1 MAGTFQHHI
10 TNMDSSM
17 PCRKASSLGWLR
29 CCFILLVLA
38 SAVSADT
45 SGAGNG
51 NAVEIEQA
59 VTLLE
64 SLGVRLCRVFDDD
77 DDGSII
83 THRQHHPLP
92 LLPLCD
98 SDESIQT
105 STSLFTTSGVSA
117 TSPRRMLEE
126 SDTADDEEEE
136 GGDFSWVWN
145 VLAATICVCIAALAA
160 GLTLGM
166 LGLDPLMLLIKE
178 RAAESP
184 IEREQARKLIPII
197 NQHHRLLVT
206 LLLMNAVANEALP
219 IFLEKMVP
227 PSVAVLLSVTLVLFF
242 GEIIP
247 SAVFTGPDQLQIASR
262 LTPVVQA
269 AMCLLYPV
277 AGPIAKLL
285 DYVLHGDGDEEMNAY
300 NRGELS
306 ALIRIQYE
314 DRLANK
320 QKRKLLREQAEVLT
334 GGHLFAESDH
344 VGALD
349 FTKRTPGRYS
359 LEQQSLRANRN
370 QLEHAENALSP
381 SNNINGSLPMQSV
394 REHYERP
401 DLERSDSIHI
411 DEVSMVEGALQ
422 MKTKV
427 ALDVYTS
434 IRRAFCIPGDMI
446 MTERNMVK
454 VYSSGFSRIPV
465 YQHVPEEE
473 EIGGKKGQKD
483 STHGKWRLCGVLIA
497 KQLIVVDPEDQ
508 RRVDTLPLYC
518 PLCVSPSSSLIDLL
532 NLFQTGGKG
541 MRGGHMA
548 LVCAQPHVGNKALRS
563 GECLPKEAGLIGIIT
578 LEDVLEALLQEQIY
592 DEYDREERT
601 RVKLATMVLKK
612 WRLYVK
618 RKKEGLLQPADVN
631 HNPAMLSVVAQAMK
645 KTATSSPVA
654 MEEGLAEETTTLL
667 VKHPRSNSKSK
678 ITYFT

>member
-1 MAGTFQHHI
+1 
-10 TNMDSSM
+10 M
-17 PCRKASSLGWLR
+17 PCRKARSLGWLR
-29 CCFILLVLA
+29 CCFLLLVLA
-38 SAVSADT
+38 SAVS
-45 SGAGNG
+45 GNKSSSTG
-51 NAVEIEQA
+51 NAVEIENA
-59 VTLLE
+59 VNLLE

-77 DDGSII
+77 DDGISS
-83 THRQHHPLP
+83 THHQRHPLP

-98 SDESIQT
+98 LNCDVSIQT
-105 STSLFTTSGVSA
+105 PTSLSTASGVST

-126 SDTADDEEEE
+126 SATADDDDDEE
-136 GGDFSWVWN
+136 GGNFSWVWN
-145 VLAATICVCIAALAA
+145 VVAAIICVCIAALAA

-184 IEREQARKLIPII
+184 VEREQAQKLIPII

-247 SAVFTGPDQLQIASR
+247 SAVFTGPNQLQIASR

-285 DYVLHGDGDEEMNAY
+285 DYILHGDGDEEMNAY

-320 QKRKLLREQAEVLT
+320 QKRKLLLQQAEA
-334 GGHLFAESDH
+334 GHLFAESDH

-370 QLEHAENALSP
+370 QLDHAENALLP
-381 SNNINGSLPMQSV
+381 SDNDGSLPMQSE
-394 REHYERP
+394 RERERERDRYERP
-401 DLERSDSIHI
+401 DLQRSDSIHI

-434 IRRAFCIPGDMI
+434 IRRAFCVPGDMV

-465 YQHVPEEE
+465 YRHVTGEE
-473 EIGGKKGQKD
+473 EIGENKGKKD
-483 STHGKWRLCGVLIA
+483 STHGKWRICGVLIA

-518 PLCVSPSSSLIDLL
+518 PLCVSPSSTLIDLL

-548 LVCAQPHVGNKALRS
+548 LVCAQPHLGNKALRS
-563 GECLPKEAGLIGIIT
+563 GECVPKEAGLIGIIT

-592 DEYDREERT
+592 DENDREERS
-601 RVKLATMVLKK
+601 RERLARMVLKK
-612 WRLYVK
+612 WRIYVK
-618 RKKEGLLQPADVN
+618 RKKEGLLQPADVQ
-631 HNPAMLSVVAQAMK
+631 HTPGMFSVVAQAMK
-645 KTATSSPVA
+645 AATNSPVA
-654 MEEGLAEETTTLL
+654 MEEGLAEESTALL
-667 VKHPRSNSKSK
+667 AKQPRSNSKSK

>member
-1 MAGTFQHHI
+1 
-10 TNMDSSM
+10 M
-17 PCRKASSLGWLR
+17 PCRKARSLGWLR
-29 CCFILLVLA
+29 CCFLLLALA
-38 SAVSADT
+38 SAVSGDT
-45 SGAGNG
+45 TGDKSSAGNG
-51 NAVEIEQA
+51 NAVEIENA
-59 VTLLE
+59 VNLLE

-77 DDGSII
+77 DGGSSS
-83 THRQHHPLP
+83 THHQRHPLP
-92 LLPLCD
+92 LLPLCHSND
-98 SDESIQT
+98 FVQRPSS
-105 STSLFTTSGVSA
+105 FFATSGVST

-126 SDTADDEEEE
+126 SATADDDDDDEEE
-136 GGDFSWVWN
+136 GGNFSWVWN

-320 QKRKLLREQAEVLT
+320 QKRKLLLQQAEAVT

-349 FTKRTPGRYS
+349 FTKRRPGRYS

-370 QLEHAENALSP
+370 QLEHAEN
-381 SNNINGSLPMQSV
+381 NIDGSLPMQSE
-394 REHYERP
+394 REHFERP

-434 IRRAFCIPGDMI
+434 IRRAFCVPGDMI

-465 YQHVPEEE
+465 YRHVTGEEE
-473 EIGGKKGQKD
+473 TSEKNGKKD
-483 STHGKWRLCGVLIA
+483 STHGKWRICGVLIA

-548 LVCAQPHVGNKALRS
+548 LVCTQPHVGNKALRS
-563 GECLPKEAGLIGIIT
+563 GECVPKEAGLIGIIT

-592 DEYDREERT
+592 DEHDREERS
-601 RVKLATMVLKK
+601 RERLAMMVLKK
-612 WRLYVK
+612 WKLYVK
-618 RKKEGLLQPADVN
+618 RKKEGLLQPAAVR
-631 HNPAMLSVVAQAMK
+631 HNPAMLSVVTQAVK
-645 KTATSSPVA
+645 NATSSPVA
-654 MEEGLAEETTTLL
+654 MEEGLAEESTALL
-667 VKHPRSNSKSK
+667 AKQPRSTSKSK

>member
-1 MAGTFQHHI
+1 
-10 TNMDSSM
+10 MDSM
-17 PCRKASSLGWLR
+17 PSRKARSLGWLR
-29 CCFILLVLA
+29 HCCLLIVLA
-38 SAVSADT
+38 SSVSGNKSSTGVGDAV
-45 SGAGNG
+45 
-51 NAVEIEQA
+51 QA
-59 VTLLE
+59 ANLLE

-77 DDGSII
+77 DGSSS
-83 THRQHHPLP
+83 THRQRHPLP

-98 SDESIQT
+98 YISDVSIQT
-105 STSLFTTSGVSA
+105 PVTTSLFTPSGA
-117 TSPRRMLEE
+117 TYTSPRRMLEE
-126 SDTADDEEEE
+126 SSTADDDDEEEE
-136 GGDFSWVWN
+136 EGGFSWVWN

-184 IEREQARKLIPII
+184 LEREQARKLIPIV

-247 SAVFTGPDQLQIASR
+247 SAVFTGPNQLQIASH

-277 AGPIAKLL
+277 AEPIAKLL
-285 DYVLHGDGDEEMNAY
+285 DYVLHGDDDEGLNAY

-314 DRLANK
+314 ERLANK
-320 QKRKLLREQAEVLT
+320 LRRKELLKLQTEAVT
-334 GGHLFAESDH
+334 GGFAESDH

-349 FTKRTPGRYS
+349 FTKRFQK
-359 LEQQSLRANRN
+359 QQNFKASIN
-370 QLEHAENALSP
+370 QLEHNASALLP
-381 SNNINGSLPMQSV
+381 QSNNIHSTLPMPSE
-394 REHYERP
+394 REHYERH

-434 IRRAFCIPGDMI
+434 IRRAFCVPGDMI

-465 YQHVPEEE
+465 YQHVTGAEEVE
-473 EIGGKKGQKD
+473 NKGEKD
-483 STHGKWRLCGVLIA
+483 NTHGKWRLCGVLIA

-508 RRVDTLPLYC
+508 RRVDTLPLYL
-518 PLCVSPSSSLIDLL
+518 PLCVSPSSSLVDLL

-548 LVCAQPHVGNKALRS
+548 LVCAQPHLGNNALRS
-563 GECLPKEAGLIGIIT
+563 GECLPKEAGLMGIIT

-592 DEYDREERT
+592 DEYDREEQNRE
-601 RVKLATMVLKK
+601 RLATMVCRK

-618 RKKEGLLQPADVN
+618 QKKEGLVQPAALPHD
-631 HNPAMLSVVAQAMK
+631 PAIFSVVAQAMK
-645 KTATSSPVA
+645 TAKGSPMK
-654 MEEGLAEETTTLL
+654 MEEGLAEETTALMA
-667 VKHPRSNSKSK
+667 KEPRSTSKSK

>member
-1 MAGTFQHHI
+1 
-10 TNMDSSM
+10 MDSM
-17 PCRKASSLGWLR
+17 PCRKARSLGWLR
-29 CCFILLVLA
+29 CCFLLLALA
-38 SAVSADT
+38 SAVS
-45 SGAGNG
+45 GNKSSTG
-51 NAVEIEQA
+51 NDNAVVQA
-59 VTLLE
+59 VDLLE

-77 DDGSII
+77 DAGSSS
-83 THRQHHPLP
+83 TRRERHPIP
-92 LLPLCD
+92 LLPICD
-98 SDESIQT
+98 SNASIQT
-105 STSLFTTSGVSA
+105 TIPTSVVVTSGVSA
-117 TSPRRMLEE
+117 TSPRRTLEE
-126 SDTADDEEEE
+126 SSTADDNDDDEEEE
-136 GGDFSWVWN
+136 EGAFSWVWN
-145 VLAATICVCIAALAA
+145 VLAATICVCVAALAA

-184 IEREQARKLIPII
+184 VEREQARKLIPII

-247 SAVFTGPDQLQIASR
+247 SAIFTGPDQLQIASR

-277 AGPIAKLL
+277 AEPIAKLL
-285 DYVLHGDGDEEMNAY
+285 DYVLHGEGDEEMNAY

-320 QKRKLLREQAEVLT
+320 QKRKLLLQQAEAVA
-334 GGHLFAESDH
+334 GGHIFAESDH

-359 LEQQSLRANRN
+359 REQQSLRANRN
-370 QLEHAENALSP
+370 QLEHAENALLPASDN
-381 SNNINGSLPMQSV
+381 SNGSLRMQSE

-434 IRRAFCIPGDMI
+434 IRRAFCVPGDMI

-465 YQHVPEEE
+465 YRHVTGEEDISE
-473 EIGGKKGQKD
+473 NKGKKD
-483 STHGKWRLCGVLIA
+483 SSHGKWRICGVLIA

-548 LVCAQPHVGNKALRS
+548 LVCAQPHLGNTALRS
-563 GECLPKEAGLIGIIT
+563 GECVPKEAGLIGIIT

-592 DEYDREERT
+592 DEYDREERS
-601 RVKLATMVLKK
+601 RERLAMMVLKK

-618 RKKEGLLQPADVN
+618 RKKEGLLQPADV
-631 HNPAMLSVVAQAMK
+631 HHTPGMLSVVAQAMK
-645 KTATSSPVA
+645 TATSIPAA
-654 MEEGLAEETTTLL
+654 MEEGLAEESTSLL
-667 VKHPRSNSKSK
+667 TKQPRSNSKST